1 VPFANNEGIKIYY
14 EVEGQGTPLVM
25 AHGLG
30 GSLDDWRDL
39 GWTERLRDRYQLILV
54 DGRGHGRSD
63 KPHDQEAYRQR
74 HVAADH
80 VAVLDDAGLY
90 QAHFLGWSMGGI
102 VCLGAGIGVP
112 ERCLSL
118 VIGGCQPYA
127 RDERPSK
134 QSQPPSIPMRG
145 MPEGDDPIEALIA
158 AGGEAWAAFYGAN
171 MTVPPAMRS
180 RLKQNDF
187 QAVKARF
194 QGLHE
199 PRSGP
204 GYLDPVQ
211 MPCLVY
217 VGETE
222 AAYGG
227 AKQLTE
233 RLANGAFLAFP
244 GFGHYDVLAEVDVV
258 LPEIRRFLDSVAA

>member
-1 VPFANNEGIKIYY
+1 
-14 EVEGQGTPLVM
+14 
-25 AHGLG
+25 
-30 GSLDDWRDL
+30 
-39 GWTERLRDRYQLILV
+39 
-54 DGRGHGRSD
+54 
-63 KPHDQEAYRQR
+63 
-74 HVAADH
+74 
-80 VAVLDDAGLY
+80 
-90 QAHFLGWSMGGI
+90 
-102 VCLGAGIGVP
+102 
-112 ERCLSL
+112 
-118 VIGGCQPYA
+118 
-127 RDERPSK
+127 
-134 QSQPPSIPMRG
+134 MRG
-145 MPEGDDPIEALIA
+145 MPEGDDPIEALLA

-258 LPEIRRFLDSVAA
+258 LPDIRRFLDSVAA

>member
-1 VPFANNEGIKIYY
+1 MPFANNEGIKIYY

-63 KPHDQEAYRQR
+63 KPHDQEAYRHR

-112 ERCLSL
+112 ER
-118 VIGGCQPYA
+118 
-127 RDERPSK
+127 
-134 QSQPPSIPMRG
+134 
-145 MPEGDDPIEALIA
+145 
-158 AGGEAWAAFYGAN
+158 
-171 MTVPPAMRS
+171 
-180 RLKQNDF
+180 
-187 QAVKARF
+187 
-194 QGLHE
+194 
-199 PRSGP
+199 
-204 GYLDPVQ
+204 
-211 MPCLVY
+211 
-217 VGETE
+217 
-222 AAYGG
+222 
-227 AKQLTE
+227 
-233 RLANGAFLAFP
+233 
-244 GFGHYDVLAEVDVV
+244 
-258 LPEIRRFLDSVAA
+258 